1 MIETTKINPVEIET
15 KIVDSQGNELVP
27 VRHGHWIENDTTYA
41 EVTRQTCTCSVCGQ
55 HSPRPLGEFCRWCG
69 AKMDEEGK
77 YLVDEQPTVDV
88 ESIITKHE
96 DIGYEKGYRDGYAEA
111 LEVTDNTEPVRHGH
125 WNERYDTR
133 YHFEC
138 SICKYL
144 HQYKDNYCPLC
155 GAKMDEVC
163 DEHV

>member
-1 MIETTKINPVEIET
+1 MRLI
-15 KIVDSQGNELVP
+15 D
-27 VRHGHWIENDTTYA
+27 
-41 EVTRQTCTCSVCGQ
+41 
-55 HSPRPLGEFCRWCG
+55 
-69 AKMDEEGK
+69 
-77 YLVDEQPTVDV
+77 VDEIKLPQGFFEKVDNVPKFYEWLGTLPTVDV
-88 ESIITKHE
+88 DSLNAKHE

-111 LEVTDNTEPVRHGH
+111 LEVTDNTEHIRHGH

-155 GAKMDEVC
+155 GAKMDEV
-163 DEHV
+163 EERRENETN

>member
-1 MIETTKINPVEIET
+1 MRLIDADQLLKKLQKDPLFPLVEQYGISRVIETAT
-15 KIVDSQGNELVP
+15 
-27 VRHGHWIENDTTYA
+27 
-41 EVTRQTCTCSVCGQ
+41 
-55 HSPRPLGEFCRWCG
+55 
-69 AKMDEEGK
+69 
-77 YLVDEQPTVDV
+77 TVDV
-88 ESIITKHE
+88 DSLNAKHE

-111 LEVTDNTEPVRHGH
+111 LEVTDNTEHIRHGH

-155 GAKMDEVC
+155 GAKMDEVS
-163 DEHV
+163 E